1 MPDSVSVEILAVAV
15 ITVLAVISPGPDFA
29 MVTRIALSRGRKAGV
44 LCAIGIGTGISVH
57 VTYTM
62 IGLGVIFANNVWV
75 LNTIRILGASYLIWL
90 GISAFL
96 PDLAKI
102 LKRRNRPALAQVN
115 ADHSG
120 LQGST
125 PHATPENG
133 NTSPKA
139 AAQKG
144 LSSAFWGGFACNALN
159 PKAMLFIVSLFSQV
173 ISSDSSAMLQI
184 GYGVFIALCHMLWF
198 AIVALALTL
207 PAIQARIE
215 RVKGWIERGVGV
227 CLAGLGIKILASN

>member
-1 MPDSVSVEILAVAV
+1 MPDSVSVEMIAVAV
-15 ITVLAVISPGPDFA
+15 ITILAVISPGPDFA
-29 MVTRIALSRGRKAGV
+29 MVTRIALARGRKAGV

-57 VTYTM
+57 VAYTM

-102 LKRRNRPALAQVN
+102 LHQRKHHKSEHIETETVSQTN
-115 ADHSG
+115 
-120 LQGST
+120 T
-125 PHATPENG
+125 PTAEA
-133 NTSPKA
+133 SS
-139 AAQKG
+139 AQKS
-144 LSSAFWGGFACNALN
+144 LSTAFWGGFACNALN

-173 ISSDSSAMLQI
+173 ISSDSSAILQV
-184 GYGVFIALCHMLWF
+184 GYGIFIALCHMVWF

-215 RVKGWIERGVGV
+215 RVKGWVERGVGA
-227 CLAGLGIKILASN
+227 CLAGLGIKILTSH

>member
-1 MPDSVSVEILAVAV
+1 MADTVSVEMIAVAV

-57 VTYTM
+57 VAYTM

-75 LNTIRILGASYLIWL
+75 LNTIRILGACYLIWL
-90 GISAFL
+90 GISAFW
-96 PDLAKI
+96 PDLAKV
-102 LKRRNRPALAQVN
+102 LKRRKNDRAKNIEIETTKN
-115 ADHSG
+115 AK
-120 LQGST
+120 T
-125 PHATPENG
+125 PTA
-133 NTSPKA
+133 
-139 AAQKG
+139 KG
-144 LSSAFWGGFACNALN
+144 SSASFWSGFVCNALN

-173 ISSDSSAMLQI
+173 ISSDSSAVLQI
-184 GYGVFIALCHMLWF
+184 GYGVFIALCHMVWF

-215 RVKGWIERGVGV
+215 GVKSWIERGVGA
-227 CLAGLGIKILASN
+227 CLAGLGIKILTSN